1 MNLTNARDHLNL
13 AQKQW
18 DSAATD
24 SWEPAE
30 PESCVSSVFYAY
42 ENVVVAL
49 AEAFGISWK
58 KTHPSKVDI
67 AGQLAKDGKVS
78 KDISQLL
85 VRLNVLRKDISYGE
99 PGSSLLSEDLETL
112 VSDLESMIS
121 EADAMISKLEEEAS
135 EGVQ

>member
-1 MNLTNARDHLNL
+1 MNLTNARDSLDR

-58 KTHPSKVDI
+58 KTHANKVDI
-67 AGQLAKDGKVS
+67 AVQLAKDGKVS

-85 VRLNVLRKDISYGE
+85 VRLNGLRKDISYGE
-99 PGSSLLSEDLETL
+99 PSNLLNEDLETL
-112 VSDLESMIS
+112 VSDLESMID
-121 EADAMISKLEEEAS
+121 EVDAIICKLEEEAA